1 MISPGNTFSKDTGV
15 LKVEGAPPILDM
27 NVTHDISFDNW
38 RWMTTDGVF
47 AYEHIPNI

>member
-1 MISPGNTFSKDTGV
+1 
-15 LKVEGAPPILDM
+15 M